1 MKIIK
6 DKLLQYNNISHG
18 FTTRKN
24 GFSDNP
30 YSSLN
35 CSHFVGDHNK
45 NVLKNRKL
53 ILKKLSLSSSLFVK
67 QIHSN
72 RVLKSEDIMYS
83 NEILEADALTSMTPG
98 LGIFVTVAD
107 CAPILFADI
116 NIKMVAVAHAG
127 WRGAVK
133 GITDNVITE
142 FLNHG
147 SKSRDISVV
156 IGPCIGPSSYE
167 VGIDMKS
174 QSIKLDPSADL
185 FFHTLPNSKKSMF
198 DLPGYLIKKMKSKGV
213 EKICWTGED
222 TYKEPEKFFS
232 YRYSKIFH
240 DGLTG
245 RMIGAIGLK

>member
-6 DKLLQYNNISHG
+6 NKLLQYNNISHG

-45 NVLKNRKL
+45 IVLKNRKL

-72 RVLKSEDIMYS
+72 KVLNSEKIIHS
-83 NEILEADALTSMTPG
+83 SKIFKADALTSKTCG
-98 LGIFVTVAD
+98 LAIFVTVAD

-116 NIKMVAVAHAG
+116 KINMVAVAHAG

-142 FLNHG
+142 FLKQG
-147 SKSRDISVV
+147 SNPKDISVV

-167 VGIDMKS
+167 VEIDMKS
-174 QSIKLDPSADL
+174 KAIKTDPCSEL
-185 FFHTLPNSKKSMF
+185 FFYSLPNLKKFMF
-198 DLPGYLIKKMKSKGV
+198 DLPGYLINKLKSQGIV
-213 EKICWTGED
+213 KINWTGEN
-222 TYKEPEKFFS
+222 TYTEPQKFFS
-232 YRYSKIFH
+232 YRYSKNFNN
-240 DGLTG
+240 GLTG
-245 RMIGAIGLK
+245 RMMGIIGLK